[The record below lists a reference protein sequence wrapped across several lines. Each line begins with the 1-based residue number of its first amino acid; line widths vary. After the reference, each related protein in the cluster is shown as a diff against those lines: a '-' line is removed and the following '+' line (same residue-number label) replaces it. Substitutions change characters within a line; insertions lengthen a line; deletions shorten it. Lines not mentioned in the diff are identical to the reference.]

1 MAVYTDITSAE
12 DGKVSAVATTTTF
25 TEADLDYLRR
35 EFRTLEQICAGRAE
49 TPDEVRRLIV
59 ERRLP
64 QPPYVLDD
72 GTELVPPDYFALSD
86 AGGGLDGIRDEFE
99 RRYRAGLERYGV
111 PFDHDLFERRWEG
124 YLDGTPAICMR
135 DVTPETVIRK
145 RLLID
150 EIERLTAEPRPDD
163 DHWRSSL
170 RNAVD
175 ELDAVEKPFAPD
187 YDRARFVPT
196 RDTYVR
202 DVREAYPALWS

>member
-1 MAVYTDITSAE
+1 MAV
-12 DGKVSAVATTTTF
+12 VATF
-25 TEADLDYLRR
+25 SEADLAYLSS
-35 EFRTLEQICAGRAE
+35 EFRTLEEICAGRAE
-49 TPDEVRRLIV
+49 TPDEVRRLIA

-72 GTELVPPDYFALSD
+72 GTELVPPDYFALAD
-86 AGGGLDGIRDEFE
+86 AAGSLDGVRDEFE
-99 RRYRAGLERYGV
+99 RRYRTGLERYGLS
-111 PFDHDLFERRWEG
+111 FDLDLFERHWEG

-150 EIERLTAEPRPDD
+150 EIERLTGDPRPDD
-163 DHWRSSL
+163 ADWQSSL
-170 RNAVD
+170 RHAVD
-175 ELDAVEKPFAPD
+175 ELDGLEKPFAPD

-202 DVREAYPALWS
+202 DVREAYPQAWR

>member
-1 MAVYTDITSAE
+1 M
-12 DGKVSAVATTTTF
+12 ATTATF
-25 TEADLDYLRR
+25 TEADLAYLRS
-35 EFRTLEQICAGRAE
+35 EFRTLEEICAGRSE
-49 TPDEVRRLIV
+49 TPDDVRRLIA

-72 GTELVPPDYFALSD
+72 GTELVPPDYFELAD
-86 AGGGLDGIRDEFE
+86 AGGGVDRIRAEFD
-99 RRYRAGLERYGV
+99 RRYHAGLKQYGV
-111 PFDHDLFERRWEG
+111 QFDRDLLERRWEG

-163 DHWRSSL
+163 DAWRSSL
-170 RNAVD
+170 RDAVD
-175 ELDAVEKPFAPD
+175 ELDALERPFAPD
-187 YDRARFVPT
+187 YDRARFIPT
-196 RDTYVR
+196 RDTYIR